1 MLEEMKNGMEDN
13 SRQGN
18 KGNQE
23 SKDVQKIKDAQE
35 LNETQETKAG
45 QPATAAKE
53 IRDIKEKKLVIAR
66 YFIKLGNN
74 GKKFGERDIF
84 RMWNNYFPD
93 DFRVGSGKRLKLQ
106 KRKGYLTL
114 ALPNC
119 KGVPEGMVK
128 TYANLW
134 RRSKSWVFIYAH
146 AHTLEECDKDLGKL
160 RREQERALKSAC
172 KYIGYGAKL
181 CRQPKSRLAEYR
193 IFTKGLCIGGSFSNV
208 MEEVGENPKGAKEI
222 MSPCF
227 TDIRMIDP
235 NWQGNVTQPEF
246 VK

>member
-1 MLEEMKNGMEDN
+1 MLEEVKTEMEAKN
-13 SRQGN
+13 S
-18 KGNQE
+18 
-23 SKDVQKIKDAQE
+23 
-35 LNETQETKAG
+35 QETKSG
-45 QPATAAKE
+45 QTATAAKE

-134 RRSKSWVFIYAH
+134 RRSKSWVFKYAH

-181 CRQPKSRLAEYR
+181 CRQPKHKLADYH
-193 IFTKGLCIGGSFSNV
+193 IFTKGLYRDGSFSNAMDHV
-208 MEEVGENPKGAKEI
+208 KGIQGEQ
-222 MSPCF
+222 
-227 TDIRMIDP
+227 RR
-235 NWQGNVTQPEF
+235 
-246 VK
+246 